1 MYRNNRLYH
10 FLLERARLLTEQWYE
25 ALDKDDSS
33 GVYASKDPEVVE
45 MVKKQNYEFHVRFCR
60 VFDESCSEEEF
71 LSSFDEWICKT
82 SGEQEYQRTPTHLI
96 LREFFNNQEQYLDY
110 VKEFVEASHEA
121 YSPETINRWTRKII
135 DNFNHVILA
144 FAEQSHKYAEERL
157 AAQKEM
163 IHELSSPV
171 ISLSEDLALLP
182 LVGDIDTDRAQKV
195 MENTLQ
201 QCSNQQVKHL
211 LIDLSGVLIID
222 TMVAH
227 QLFQLIKALKL
238 IGVTCTLSGI
248 RPEIA
253 QTAIQIGI
261 DFDDLSVVPSIHHA
275 LAQRHLLQ
283 LRRYSS

>member
-1 MYRNNRLYH
+1 MYQNNQLYH
-10 FLLERARLLTEQWYE
+10 FLLERTRLLTEQWYE

-33 GVYASKDPEVVE
+33 GVYASDDPEVVE
-45 MVKKQNYEFHVRFCR
+45 MVKNQNYEFHLRFCR
-60 VFDESCSEEEF
+60 VFDESCSDTEF
-71 LSSFDEWICKT
+71 LSTFNKWIYET
-82 SGEQEYQRTPTHLI
+82 SREEEYQHTPTHLI

-110 VKEFVEASHEA
+110 IQEFVKTSKET
-121 YSPETINRWTRKII
+121 YSQEIINRWNRKII
-135 DNFNHVILA
+135 ENFNRVILA
-144 FAEQSHKYAEERL
+144 FSEESYKYAEERL
-157 AAQKEM
+157 AAQKDM
-163 IHELSSPV
+163 IHELSSPI
-171 ISLSEDLALLP
+171 ISLSEELALLP

-201 QCSNQQVKHL
+201 QCSDQQVNHL

-227 QLFQLIKALKL
+227 QIFQLIKALKL

-261 DFDDLSVVPSIHHA
+261 DFDELSVVSSIHQA
-275 LAQRHLLQ
+275 LAQRNLLQ
-283 LRRYSS
+283 

>member
-1 MYRNNRLYH
+1 MHKNNSLYH

-33 GVYASKDPEVVE
+33 GVYASDDPKGVE

-82 SGEQEYQRTPTHLI
+82 SGEQEHQRTPNHLI
-96 LREFFNNQEQYLDY
+96 LREFFNIQEQYLDY
-110 VKEFVEASHEA
+110 VKEFVEESPET
-121 YSPETINRWTRKII
+121 YSPETINRWKHKII
-135 DNFNHVILA
+135 DNFTYVMLA
-144 FAEQSHKYAEERL
+144 FAEQSYKYTEERL

-163 IHELSSPV
+163 IYELSSPV

-201 QCSNQQVKHL
+201 QCSSQQVKHL

-261 DFDDLSVVPSIHHA
+261 DFDDLSVVSSIHQA

-283 LRRYSS
+283 

>member
-1 MYRNNRLYH
+1 MHRNNQLYH

-33 GVYASKDPEVVE
+33 GVYASEDPEVVE

-71 LSSFDEWICKT
+71 LSSFEEWICKT
-82 SGEQEYQRTPTHLI
+82 SGEQEHQHTPTHLI
-96 LREFFNNQEQYLDY
+96 LREFFNNQEQYLEY
-110 VKEFVEASHEA
+110 VSEFVEASHED
-121 YSPETINRWTRKII
+121 YSPETINRWNRKII
-135 DNFNHVILA
+135 DNFNHVMLA

-157 AAQKEM
+157 AVQKEM
-163 IHELSSPV
+163 IHELSSPI

-201 QCSNQQVKHL
+201 QCSDRRVKHL

-227 QLFQLIKALKL
+227 QIFQLIQALKL

-261 DFDDLSVVPSIHHA
+261 DFDDLSVVSNIHQA
-275 LAQRHLLQ
+275 LAQRHAFQ
-283 LRRYSS
+283 

>member
-1 MYRNNRLYH
+1 MYQNNQLYH
-10 FLLERARLLTEQWYE
+10 FLLERTRLLTEQWYE

-33 GVYASKDPEVVE
+33 GVYASDDPEVVE
-45 MVKKQNYEFHVRFCR
+45 MVKNQNYEFHLRFCR
-60 VFDESCSEEEF
+60 VFDESCSDTEF
-71 LSSFDEWICKT
+71 LSTFNKWIYET
-82 SGEQEYQRTPTHLI
+82 SREEEYQHTPTHLI

-110 VKEFVEASHEA
+110 IQEFVKTSKET
-121 YSPETINRWTRKII
+121 YSQEMINGWNRKII
-135 DNFNHVILA
+135 ENFNRVILA
-144 FAEQSHKYAEERL
+144 FSEESYKYAEERL
-157 AAQKEM
+157 AAQKDM
-163 IHELSSPV
+163 IHELSSPI
-171 ISLSEDLALLP
+171 ISLSEELALLP

-201 QCSNQQVKHL
+201 QCSDQQVNYL

-227 QLFQLIKALKL
+227 QIFQLIKALKL

-261 DFDDLSVVPSIHHA
+261 DFDELSVVSSIHQA
-275 LAQRHLLQ
+275 LAQRNLLQ
-283 LRRYSS
+283 

>member
-1 MYRNNRLYH
+1 MHKNNQLYH

-25 ALDKDDSS
+25 ALDKGDSS
-33 GVYASKDPEVVE
+33 GVYASDDPKVVE

-60 VFDESCSEEEF
+60 VFDESCSEAEF

-82 SGEQEYQRTPTHLI
+82 SGEQEYQHTPTPLI

-110 VKEFVEASHEA
+110 VKEFVKTSHET
-121 YSPETINRWTRKII
+121 YSPETINRWNRKII
-135 DNFNHVILA
+135 DNFNYVILA
-144 FAEQSHKYAEERL
+144 FSEQSYKYAEERL
-157 AAQKEM
+157 TAQKEM

-227 QLFQLIKALKL
+227 QIFQLIKALKL
-238 IGVTCTLSGI
+238 IGVTYTLSGI

-261 DFDDLSVVPSIHHA
+261 EFNDLSVVSSIHQA

-283 LRRYSS
+283 

>member
-1 MYRNNRLYH
+1 MHRNNQLYH

-25 ALDKDDSS
+25 ALNKDNSS
-33 GVYASKDPEVVE
+33 GVYASDDPEVVE
-45 MVKKQNYEFHVRFCR
+45 MVKKQNYGFHLRFCR
-60 VFDESCSEEEF
+60 VFDESCSEAEF
-71 LSSFDEWICKT
+71 LSSFGEWIRTT
-82 SGEQEYQRTPTHLI
+82 SSEQEHQRTPTHLI
-96 LREFFNNQEQYLDY
+96 LREFFNNQEQYLNY

-121 YSPETINRWTRKII
+121 YSPETINRWNRKII
-135 DNFNHVILA
+135 DNFNYVILA
-144 FAEQSHKYAEERL
+144 FAEQSYKYAEERL

-163 IHELSSPV
+163 IYELSSPI

-201 QCSNQQVKHL
+201 QCSNQRVKQL

-227 QLFQLIKALKL
+227 QIFQLIQALKL

-261 DFDDLSVVPSIHHA
+261 DFNDLSVVSSIHQA

-283 LRRYSS
+283 

>member
-1 MYRNNRLYH
+1 MYGNNQLYH

-33 GVYASKDPEVVE
+33 GVYASDDPKVVE

-82 SGEQEYQRTPTHLI
+82 SGEQEYQCTPTHLI
-96 LREFFNNQEQYLDY
+96 LREFFNNQEQYLEY
-110 VKEFVEASHEA
+110 VKEFVEESHEI
-121 YSPETINRWTRKII
+121 YSPETINRWNLKII
-135 DNFNHVILA
+135 DNFNYVILA

-201 QCSNQQVKHL
+201 QCSDQRVKHL

-227 QLFQLIKALKL
+227 QIFQLIKALKL
-238 IGVTCTLSGI
+238 IGVTCTLSGV

-253 QTAIQIGI
+253 QTAVQIGI
-261 DFDDLSVVPSIHHA
+261 DFEDLSVVSSIHQA

-283 LRRYSS
+283 

>member
-1 MYRNNRLYH
+1 MYQNNQLYH
-10 FLLERARLLTEQWYE
+10 FLLERTRLLTEQWYE

-33 GVYASKDPEVVE
+33 GVYASDDPEVIE
-45 MVKKQNYEFHVRFCR
+45 MVKNQNYEFHLRFCR
-60 VFDESCSEEEF
+60 VFDESCSDTEF
-71 LSSFDEWICKT
+71 LSTFNKWIYET
-82 SGEQEYQRTPTHLI
+82 SREEEYQHTPTHLI

-110 VKEFVEASHEA
+110 IQEFVKTSKET
-121 YSPETINRWTRKII
+121 YSQEIINRWNRKII
-135 DNFNHVILA
+135 ENFNRVILA
-144 FAEQSHKYAEERL
+144 FSEESYKYAEERL
-157 AAQKEM
+157 AAQKDM
-163 IHELSSPV
+163 IHELSSPI
-171 ISLSEDLALLP
+171 ISLSEELALLP

-201 QCSNQQVKHL
+201 QCSDQQVNHL

-227 QLFQLIKALKL
+227 QIFQLIKALKL

-261 DFDDLSVVPSIHHA
+261 DFDELSVVSSIHQA
-275 LAQRHLLQ
+275 LAQRNLLQ
-283 LRRYSS
+283 

>member
-1 MYRNNRLYH
+1 MYGNNQLYH

-33 GVYASKDPEVVE
+33 GVYASDDPKVVE

-71 LSSFDEWICKT
+71 LSSIDEWICKT
-82 SGEQEYQRTPTHLI
+82 SGEQEYQCTPTHLI
-96 LREFFNNQEQYLDY
+96 LREFFNNQEQYLEY
-110 VKEFVEASHEA
+110 VKEFVEESHEI
-121 YSPETINRWTRKII
+121 YSPETINRWNLKII
-135 DNFNHVILA
+135 DNFNYVILA

-201 QCSNQQVKHL
+201 QCSDQRVKHL

-227 QLFQLIKALKL
+227 QIFQLIKALKL
-238 IGVTCTLSGI
+238 IGVTCTLSGV

-253 QTAIQIGI
+253 QTAVQIGI
-261 DFDDLSVVPSIHHA
+261 DFEDLSVVSSIHQA

-283 LRRYSS
+283 